1 VKPIVELSGI
11 GSPER
16 DRRLSVSINMFVGYI
31 LVGIAIIAGKLSGK
45 ININYTE
52 IVILI
57 AIAFGSTLAFTYFL
71 WKRKHIAPKVSML
84 IFVTQ
89 LMLYLLALSLFTYW
103 LDESQYIA
111 LIFVLLALTIE
122 LPFYT
127 AAENTIVAFS
137 SIICYL
143 STLCY
148 LYKDFGV
155 SNTLQQE
162 IILALFFMPPFIVL
176 IYVSRQINR
185 QRENIETGK
194 EILKQ
199 VNEKLIHAN
208 NILRRA
214 RNLTDH
220 DMTLAS
226 HVQRAF
232 LPETPQDLS
241 DWDVAV
247 YFRPVSNVSGDCYDF
262 YVKEKHLR
270 GVSIYDVSGHGLSS
284 GLLTMI
290 VKPTTMRWFHQ
301 MPKHSLGRI
310 LSKVNESIVSEF
322 SVLEN
327 YITGAILRLEEDQI
341 EYVNAGHPELII
353 KRAGESKSQLI
364 QDEDTG
370 VKGQPIGLSRNYPY
384 RSISFPSKSG
394 DTLLLYTDCIVEACD
409 NKNRSFGLPRLLES
423 FDNAPNTSA
432 NDILDYIMYT
442 FFSNINTEDVEDDI
456 TIMILKKH

>member
-1 VKPIVELSGI
+1 
-11 GSPER
+11 
-16 DRRLSVSINMFVGYI
+16 MFVGYM
-31 LVGIAIIAGKLSGK
+31 LVGIAIFAGKLSEK
-45 ININYTE
+45 IIINYAE
-52 IVILI
+52 I
-57 AIAFGSTLAFTYFL
+57 AILAFVTFGSSFIITAFL
-71 WKRKHIAPKVSML
+71 WKRKDITLHASKL
-84 IFVTQ
+84 IFIIQ
-89 LMLYLLALSLFTYW
+89 LILYLLALSLFTYW
-103 LDESQYIA
+103 LGESRYIS

-122 LPFYT
+122 LPFYS
-127 AAENTIVAFS
+127 AAENTIVAVS
-137 SIICYL
+137 SVAGYI
-143 STLCY
+143 STLSY
-148 LYKDFGV
+148 LHIVSGEYKSFY
-155 SNTLQQE
+155 QE
-162 IILALFFMPPFIVL
+162 IVFVLFFLPPFIVL

-185 QRENIETGK
+185 QRDNVESGK

-226 HVQRAF
+226 HVQHAF
-232 LPETPQDLS
+232 LPETPQELA

-262 YVKEKHLR
+262 YLKEKHLR
-270 GVSIYDVSGHGLSS
+270 GVSIFDVSGHGLSS

-310 LSKVNESIVSEF
+310 LGKVNESIVSEF

-327 YITGAILRLEEDQI
+327 YITGVVLRLEGDQV
-341 EYVNAGHPELII
+341 EYVNAGHPELVI
-353 KRAGESKSQLI
+353 KRAGEQKSQLI

-370 VKGQPIGLSRNYPY
+370 IKGQPIGLSRNYPY
-384 RSISFPSKSG
+384 RSISFPANSG

-409 NKNRSFGLPRLLES
+409 NKNRSFGVPRLLEALDS
-423 FDNAPNTSA
+423 APDTSA
-432 NDILDYIMYT
+432 NDILDYIMYN
-442 FFSNINTEDVEDDI
+442 FFSNINTEDVEDDL
-456 TIMILKKH
+456 TIMILKKR